1 MAILEDQVSN
11 VDVHGEDTCALG
23 VEFCVIPFEF
33 YARIFFPFEVLRD
46 GAMGGEDS
54 SEVVKVV
61 VVYILNSEI
70 INNEYKH
77 DGEPFVAP
85 KPWRSSGFIVAIVV
99 KAREE

>member
-1 MAILEDQVSN
+1 M
-11 VDVHGEDTCALG
+11 
-23 VEFCVIPFEF
+23 
-33 YARIFFPFEVLRD
+33 
-46 GAMGGEDS
+46 
-54 SEVVKVV
+54 VVTQ
-61 VVYILNSEI
+61 IIEAEI